1 MNCKTLPDLAYD
13 DTGAADGGPEFPAE
27 EACCCCWRSCCSFWK
42 NMFLRASR
50 RCCRLEGRFG
60 SIVTSL
66 LLSQHSFPV
75 PEKSLS
81 TPALLLWPHATS
93 LFLETPSA
101 TASVSLSE
109 IQVKSD
115 YISGLVT
122 NSVLFCGLFITIKDW
137 CKKGVFNKRTVK
149 VCANCM

>member
-1 MNCKTLPDLAYD
+1 MSVSIFADQVIVDMEFQAKGHPVISENRETLPDLAYD

-50 RCCRLEGRFG
+50 RCCRLEGRLG

-115 YISGLVT
+115 YIYTTLRLH
-122 NSVLFCGLFITIKDW
+122 VL
-137 CKKGVFNKRTVK
+137 KG
-149 VCANCM
+149 